1 MFRKLKKLIY
11 GTAAVGV
18 VVFFICFFLTPSAK
32 AITLIPPSLEIGLKP
47 GQAYNTVIKLFNE
60 TSDTVELYTE
70 ARSFTAKGET
80 GQPYFDFEAEP
91 IGLGEW
97 IDVEEGPIVIESG
110 KRYEVPLTINPPV
123 DADPGGH
130 YASLFFSSAPP
141 EEGMVRI
148 ASKIGTL
155 ILARVDGEVSE
166 RGVIAE
172 FDTKDS
178 QKMFDRLPIQFFA
191 RFQNTGNVH
200 LKPTGEIVITSMFGK
215 ESATLEFN
223 ASKGAT
229 LPDTIRKYEAIWE
242 KGSVIEKPG
251 NFWSD
256 FWQGY
261 GNERNNFAF
270 GKYTAQLN
278 IVAGSAETV
287 KQSSTVS
294 FWMIPWRILSV
305 WAVVAALVI
314 ILVIVL
320 IKKYNAWIIKK
331 AQK

>member
-1 MFRKLKKLIY
+1 MFRNLKKFVY
-11 GTAAVGV
+11 GTAVIGAA
-18 VVFFICFFLTPSAK
+18 VFFVGFFLAPSAQ

-60 TSDTVELYTE
+60 TSDTVSLYTE
-70 ARSFTAKGET
+70 AISFTAKGET
-80 GQPYFDFEAEP
+80 GQPFFDFEAES

-97 IDVEEGPIVIESG
+97 IDVEAGPIVIEPG
-110 KRYEVPLTINPPV
+110 KRYEVPLTIDPPEN
-123 DADPGGH
+123 ADPGGH

-148 ASKIGTL
+148 ASKVGTL
-155 ILARVDGEVSE
+155 ILARVDGEILE
-166 RGVIAE
+166 QGTIAE

-191 RFQNTGNVH
+191 RFQNTGNIH
-200 LKPTGEIVITSMFGK
+200 LKPGGEIIISSMFGK

-223 ASKGAT
+223 ASRGAT

-242 KGSVIEKPG
+242 NGLVVEKPG
-251 NFWSD
+251 NFWSG

-261 GNERNNFAF
+261 SNERNNFAF

-287 KQSSTVS
+287 KPSSTVS
-294 FWMIPWRILSV
+294 FWVIPWRILSV
-305 WAVVAALVI
+305 WAVVAVLAV
-314 ILVIVL
+314 ILVIML